1 MKILITGGAGFIGSH
16 LAEKLVKEGNK
27 VTVLDI
33 LKNGNKLPK
42 EILNDVNLIIG
53 DVRDDDTVMKVA
65 KGSEIIFHLAA
76 VLGVDVVADSPVETM
91 DTEYFGLKNAV
102 KASLYNSIEKLIYA
116 STSGVY
122 GKAALVSALEEE
134 FPVSPNSSY
143 SIAKR
148 FCELYLKSI
157 YQEKKLDS
165 FSLRFFNVYG
175 PRQDNRMVIP
185 RFLEQAELNKPIT
198 VYKPGT
204 QTRDY
209 TYIDDVVKSLIH
221 VMNKLKGNDIMNVSN
236 QKEYTVKQL
245 AETIKELTDS
255 KSKIKFLESPAGRN
269 DYETER
275 RFGSSKKLKK
285 LIGYAPSTALNK
297 GLLETIKYYRNN
309 K

>member
-1 MKILITGGAGFIGSH
+1 MKLIITGGAGFIGSH

-53 DVRDDDTVMKVA
+53 DVRDEDTVMKAA

-102 KASLYNSIEKLIYA
+102 KASLYNSVEKLVYA

-185 RFLEQAELNKPIT
+185 RFLEQAELNEPIT

-209 TYIDDVVKSLIH
+209 TYIDDVVKSLIL

-245 AETIKELTDS
+245 AETIKKLTGS
-255 KSKIKFLESPAGRN
+255 KSKIKFIESPAGRN

-285 LIGYAPSTALNK
+285 LIGYAPSTTLLK
-297 GLLETIKYYRNN
+297 GLSETINYYR
-309 K
+309 KSK

>member
-1 MKILITGGAGFIGSH
+1 MKIFVTGGAGFIGSH
-16 LAEKLVKEGNK
+16 LVDRLVKEGHH

-42 EILNDVNLIIG
+42 KIIKDVNLVIG
-53 DVRDDDTVMKVA
+53 DVRDEDTVMKSA
-65 KGSEIIFHLAA
+65 KGSEVIFHLAA
-76 VLGVDVVADSPVETM
+76 VLGVDVVAESPVETM

-102 KASLYNSIEKLIYA
+102 KASLYNSVGKLIYA

-185 RFLEQAELNKPIT
+185 RFLEQAEKNLPMT
-198 VYKPGT
+198 VFKPGT

-209 TYIDDVVKSLIH
+209 TYIDGVVKSLVL
-221 VMNKLKGNDIMNVSN
+221 VMKKLKGNDIMNVSN
-236 QKEYTVKQL
+236 QKEFTVSQL
-245 AETIKELTDS
+245 AKEIKRLTDS
-255 KSKIKFLESPAGRN
+255 KSEIKYLESPPGRN

-285 LIGYAPSTALNK
+285 LIGYAPDTSLND
-297 GLLETIKYYRNN
+297 GLTKTIDYINNN

>member
-1 MKILITGGAGFIGSH
+1 MKIFITGGAGFIGSH

-42 EILNDVNLIIG
+42 EIINDVNLVIG
-53 DVRDDDTVMKVA
+53 DVRDEDTVMKAA
-65 KGSEIIFHLAA
+65 KGSEVIFHLAA

-102 KASLYNSIEKLIYA
+102 KASLYNSAEKLVYA

-122 GKAALVSALEEE
+122 GKAALMSALEEE

-185 RFLEQAELNKPIT
+185 RFLEQAELNEPIT

-209 TYIDDVVKSLIH
+209 TYIDDVVKSLIL

-245 AETIKELTDS
+245 AETIKKLTGS
-255 KSKIKFLESPAGRN
+255 KSKIKFLESPPGRN

-285 LIGYAPSTALNK
+285 LIGYAPSTSLEK
-297 GLLETIKYYRNN
+297 GLTETIESYR
-309 K
+309 KSE